1 MAVTSAPAAS
11 LVFLS
16 RTAAT
21 TTTAD
26 LSSMRRNCCAS
37 SLARRA
43 GRGGHVLFQR
53 KNQTTSSG
61 GRRRLAHENP
71 TKVNAAA
78 SHRSTEVDEGS
89 LDFYDEIIARN
100 DALVDVMLEK
110 IRRRQSSSNSS
121 RSKEG
126 TKNKETKVYLVGC
139 GPGDLG
145 CLR

>member
-53 KNQTTSSG
+53 KI
-61 GRRRLAHENP
+61 RRRAAAVGVVWPHENP

-100 DALVDVMLEK
+100 DALVDVMLRK
-110 IRRRQSSSNSS
+110 LS
-121 RSKEG
+121 
-126 TKNKETKVYLVGC
+126 ETKVVTVVAVKKERRIKKRKC
-139 GPGDLG
+139 I
-145 CLR
+145 